1 MDMMSLSNKFHIL
14 YSYAF
19 WNESVMQLKMFQDK
33 RVNLFLD
40 SGAFTNF
47 TQNKEVVKLDDYI
60 HFCQQNKSWLWNYI
74 ALDVIGDEEQSNHNF
89 EVMKNAGLKP
99 IPVFTR
105 SSLDPKTRAKELL
118 KLCEKNEFIAIGG
131 VAGRLNRTADK
142 EYLYQ
147 TCHFVRKYTK
157 TKVHILG
164 CGAVSIAKDLRP
176 FSMDSS
182 ASTQWNA
189 YGAVCLWDNIQKKM
203 QIIRLATI
211 EKQLNQYDLLL
222 KKYRLNKSL
231 VRDESFWASD
241 NHHFRSHINLYS
253 FYLMNRFLLKNNV
266 RYFQAL
272 PTAYIPRFDEM
283 VNKYGL

>member
-1 MDMMSLSNKFHIL
+1 MDMMSLSNKFYIL
-14 YSYAF
+14 HSYAF
-19 WNESVMQLKMFQDK
+19 WKESVMQLKMFQDK

-74 ALDVIGDEEQSNHNF
+74 SLDVIGDEEQSNHNF

-176 FSMDSS
+176 YSMDSS
-182 ASTQWNA
+182 APNQWNA
-189 YGAVCLWDNIQKKM
+189 YGALCFWDSTKKK
-203 QIIRLATI
+203 IEILTRKTI
-211 EKQLNQYDLLL
+211 DKKLDKYNHLL
-222 KKYRLNKSL
+222 KKYRLNKSF
-231 VRDESFWASD
+231 VRDDLFWSSD
-241 NHHFRSHINLYS
+241 NHFDRARINLYT
-253 FYLMNRFLLKNNV
+253 FYQMQMFLLKNNV

-272 PTAYIPRFDEM
+272 NAAYMPRFDEM
-283 VNKYGL
+283 VNQYGL